1 MSWLF
6 NVRIVLYG
14 STKFCQLFLVV
25 WNSAADVFVVS
36 FFLTQ
41 VSVWIPDGN
50 RSHKVP
56 FNRREETHN
65 KNDLF
70 GIDPLPS
77 KNWNVPSIQ
86 SIKEKWEGEKE
97 KIIFQV
103 VAITK
108 MEVCI

>member
-70 GIDPLPS
+70 GIDPLYLAKTDCTS
-77 KNWNVPSIQ
+77 Q